1 MSRLLN
7 CCGRRKKTL
16 LDLKDSMLGPFM
28 LLALRGE
35 SSFIQVSG
43 FVVLD
48 RSKALISGCLK
59 IILIRFPRPS
69 GTVAGTGKKNSPIA
83 DRRVPSND
91 SRNNRITQDCSCL
104 LVSSVMN
111 YPYSTA
117 KMISRTFLCYLSHLK
132 PSSRCFYASADWPVS
147 NKNLKTKKSSR
158 DSLGGSVPGE
168 RESTQHSYL
177 QSSVFTAVI
186 YVDSRNIF
194 CSTGRVK
201 ISQSTIH
208 HCNNI
213 SKEKEICISS
223 FFVINCEIS
232 KRVCFLY

>member
-117 KMISRTFLCYLSHLK
+117 KMISRSFLCYLSHLK

-147 NKNLKTKKSSR
+147 YKNLKTKKSSR
-158 DSLGGSVPGE
+158 W
-168 RESTQHSYL
+168 
-177 QSSVFTAVI
+177 FT
-186 YVDSRNIF
+186 R
-194 CSTGRVK
+194 
-201 ISQSTIH
+201 
-208 HCNNI
+208 
-213 SKEKEICISS
+213 
-223 FFVINCEIS
+223 
-232 KRVCFLY
+232 RVCSRWARINSAQLLTVQCLYSCYLRRLQKYILLYW

>member
-111 YPYSTA
+111 YQYSTA
-117 KMISRTFLCYLSHLK
+117 KMISRSFLCYLSHLK
-132 PSSRCFYASADWPVS
+132 PSKSFNHKRQCYVLLTLTSIKKSVLLCKCWLTGLIQELKNKEVQPVIHKEGLFRVSANQLSTVTYSPVS
-147 NKNLKTKKSSR
+147 
-158 DSLGGSVPGE
+158 
-168 RESTQHSYL
+168 L
-177 QSSVFTAVI
+177 QLLFT
-186 YVDSRNIF
+186 
-194 CSTGRVK
+194 
-201 ISQSTIH
+201 
-208 HCNNI
+208 
-213 SKEKEICISS
+213 
-223 FFVINCEIS
+223 
-232 KRVCFLY
+232 